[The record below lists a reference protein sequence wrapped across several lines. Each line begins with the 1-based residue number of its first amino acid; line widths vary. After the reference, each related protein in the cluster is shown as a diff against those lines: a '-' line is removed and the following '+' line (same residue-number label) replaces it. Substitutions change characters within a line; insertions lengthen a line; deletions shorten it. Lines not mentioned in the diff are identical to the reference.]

1 MRDQLAGGRL
11 LVVRFDRNGALREAG
26 PDGLE
31 RRALGTRVNCR
42 QWGPGR
48 YRRALGIAER
58 RGDILR
64 TGRSR
69 FVAG

>member
-1 MRDQLAGGRL
+1 VPDEDTDDEVAA
-11 LVVRFDRNGALREAG
+11 LVGALREAG

-48 YRRALGIAER
+48 YRRALAIAER

-64 TGRSR
+64 SGRSR